1 MGEYRFPEY
10 TQEEINKGCYGEV
23 DRFLKERRN
32 RMKQSFK
39 KGFGVTLGTL
49 TANLLFT
56 IAAKL
61 AAEKLRNS
69 SLEGEAKPE
78 EES

>member
-1 MGEYRFPEY
+1 
-10 TQEEINKGCYGEV
+10 
-23 DRFLKERRN
+23 
-32 RMKQSFK
+32 MKQSFK

-69 SLEGEAKPE
+69 SLEGLFFFYISKFYKKGVR
-78 EES
+78 

>member
-1 MGEYRFPEY
+1 
-10 TQEEINKGCYGEV
+10 
-23 DRFLKERRN
+23 
-32 RMKQSFK
+32 MKQSFK
-39 KGFGVTLGTL
+39 KGFGVTLGIL

>member
-1 MGEYRFPEY
+1 
-10 TQEEINKGCYGEV
+10 
-23 DRFLKERRN
+23 
-32 RMKQSFK
+32 MKQSFK
-39 KGFGVTLGTL
+39 KGFGVTLGVL

-61 AAEKLRNS
+61 ASEKLRNS

-78 EES
+78 EESFIRTLFLLYFEIL

>member
-1 MGEYRFPEY
+1 
-10 TQEEINKGCYGEV
+10 
-23 DRFLKERRN
+23 
-32 RMKQSFK
+32 MKQSFK

-49 TANLLFT
+49 TANLLFTIAAKLAANLLFT

>member
-1 MGEYRFPEY
+1 
-10 TQEEINKGCYGEV
+10 
-23 DRFLKERRN
+23 
-32 RMKQSFK
+32 MKQSFK

-78 EES
+78 EEGNERYEIYEDTFNN

>member
-1 MGEYRFPEY
+1 
-10 TQEEINKGCYGEV
+10 
-23 DRFLKERRN
+23 
-32 RMKQSFK
+32 MKQSFK
-39 KGFGVTLGTL
+39 KGFGVTLGVL
-49 TANLLFT
+49 TANLLLT

-61 AAEKLRNS
+61 ASEKLRNS

>member
-1 MGEYRFPEY
+1 
-10 TQEEINKGCYGEV
+10 
-23 DRFLKERRN
+23 
-32 RMKQSFK
+32 MKQSFK

-61 AAEKLRNS
+61 AAEKLRNN

>member
-1 MGEYRFPEY
+1 
-10 TQEEINKGCYGEV
+10 
-23 DRFLKERRN
+23 
-32 RMKQSFK
+32 MKQSLK

-61 AAEKLRNS
+61 AAEILRNS